1 MSKPRSKLAD
11 FAVYLVVRAIVC
23 FLQALSFR
31 AACQMASGLAWLAYH
46 VDRRHRLVAL
56 DNLRHAFG
64 EGDDAERDRLVR
76 AIYRHF
82 CTMLM
87 EIIHLP
93 RKLHPQNWKRHMM
106 LVNHQPI
113 LDVLLS
119 DRPVLVISGH
129 FGNWELGGYIFALLG
144 FRTHAIARP
153 LDNPYVDAFLC
164 RFREHTGQKVLRKDG
179 DFDKMQQVLASGGIL
194 LTLGD
199 QDAGQKGQFV
209 DFFGRP
215 ASTHKAVAL
224 LALEYNV
231 PMMVMTGTRM
241 SPLAAGGSDNWHY
254 EGEVADII
262 YPEEYKD
269 RRDAVPALTQRF
281 TTTLERMIR
290 HHPEQYFWLHRR
302 WKHQPKR
309 QRSRDRKGAA

>member
-1 MSKPRSKLAD
+1 MSKSSSRIAD
-11 FAVYLVVRAIVC
+11 FAVYLVVRMAVC
-23 FLQALSFR
+23 FLQTLSFR
-31 AACQMASGLAWLAYH
+31 VACQVANGLSWLVYQ

-56 DNLRHAFG
+56 DNLWHAFG
-64 EGDDAERDRLVR
+64 DGDAAERDQMVR
-76 AIYRHF
+76 ACYRHF

-93 RKLHPQNWKRHMM
+93 RLLRPENWKEHMTM
-106 LVNHQPI
+106 YNARPALAA
-113 LDVLLS
+113 LLS
-119 DRPVLVISGH
+119 DRPVLIVSGH
-129 FGNWELGGYIFALLG
+129 FGNWELGGYIIALFG

-153 LDNPYVDAFLC
+153 LDNPYVDAFLR
-164 RFREHTGQKVLRKDG
+164 RFRERTGQKVLNKDG
-179 DFDKMQQVLASGGIL
+179 DFDKMQEVLATGGIM

-231 PMMVMTGTRM
+231 PMIVLTSTRAL
-241 SPLAAGGSDNWHY
+241 SSGAFGSKYWRYD
-254 EGEVADII
+254 GAVADVID
-262 YPEEYKD
+262 PEEYKD
-269 RRDAVPALTQRF
+269 RPDAVPALTQRF
-281 TTTLERMIR
+281 TTALERMIR
-290 HHPEQYFWLHRR
+290 LHPEQYFWLHRR

-309 QRSRDRKGAA
+309 RGKTKQAA

>member
-1 MSKPRSKLAD
+1 MSKPRSKVAD
-11 FAVYLVVRAIVC
+11 FAVYLAVRFVVC

-31 AACQMASGLAWLAYH
+31 AACNLANGLAWLVYQ

-64 EGDDAERDRLVR
+64 DGDAAERDRLVR
-76 AIYRHF
+76 AVYRHF

-93 RKLHPQNWKRHMM
+93 RMLHPQNWKRHMA
-106 LVNHQPI
+106 LPDHKRIVD
-113 LDVLLS
+113 LLLS
-119 DRPVLVISGH
+119 DRPVLIVSGH

-153 LDNPYVDAFLC
+153 LDNPYVDAFLR
-164 RFREHTGQKVLRKDG
+164 RFRENTGQKVLNKDG
-179 DFDKMQQVLASGGIL
+179 DFDKMQQVLSSGGIM

-231 PMMVMTGTRM
+231 PIIVLVGPREP
-241 SPLAAGGSDNWHY
+241 SSAAPGSDNWRY
-254 EGEVADII
+254 DGLAADFIF
-262 YPEEYKD
+262 PEQYQD
-269 RRDAVPALTQRF
+269 RPDAVPALTQRF
-281 TTTLERMIR
+281 TTALERMIR
-290 HHPEQYFWLHRR
+290 CYPEQYFWLHRR
-302 WKHQPKR
+302 WKHQPK
-309 QRSRDRKGAA
+309 QRGKNKRAA